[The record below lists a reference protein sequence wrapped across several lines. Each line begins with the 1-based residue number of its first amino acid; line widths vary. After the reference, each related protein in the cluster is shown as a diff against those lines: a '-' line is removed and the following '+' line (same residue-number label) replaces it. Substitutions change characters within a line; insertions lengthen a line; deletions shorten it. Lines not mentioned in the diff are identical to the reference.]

1 MLQSLSPMN
10 LNRSKVQFLSL
21 CVALLAVCA
30 IAGYAQSGRKQPKAP
45 PAAPV
50 PTPTPEPTPERKKED
65 KKSELGFII
74 AFDRYTNMQSLP
86 WSYSDAIMAG
96 CAGRLRKG
104 SSADVTIAQDDM
116 NRGAAIKKAKAET
129 TNTYVVLFKLKF
141 DAITARSYDDLE
153 VEFTVF
159 APQTAKVVVFG
170 TAYQNVNR
178 TGPIITAPTSRGSSG
193 ALYREQLLKRAGEDA
208 GDRILKALNLNVPIM
223 H

>member
-1 MLQSLSPMN
+1 MN
-10 LNRSKVQFLSL
+10 LSRSKTQFLAV
-21 CVALLAVCA
+21 CVALLVVCA

-50 PTPTPEPTPERKKED
+50 PTPTPEPTPEPKKND

-74 AFDRYTNMQSLP
+74 AANRYTSID
-86 WSYSDAIMAG
+86 SYPFTYFDAVMAG
-96 CAGRLRKG
+96 CAGRLRSG
-104 SSADVTIAQDDM
+104 SSATVTVAQDDM

-129 TNTYVVLFKLKF
+129 TTTYIVLFELKL
-141 DAITARSYDDLE
+141 DYMARSYDDL
-153 VEFTVF
+153 VAEFTVF

-178 TGPIITAPTSRGSSG
+178 RGPVVVGPNSRGSSG
-193 ALYREQLLKRAGEDA
+193 GLRREQLLKYVGEDA
-208 GDRILKALNLNVPIM
+208 GDRILKALNLNVPIL